1 MALSPYQQLE
11 EEFHRIHVF
20 RGAASLLR
28 WDQAVMMPRG
38 SIDVRGEQ
46 LAALETE
53 CHAILCSP
61 KVSRMLERAMANAPG
76 LEDWQ
81 VANLREMRRQRDHAI
96 ATPGSLV
103 ARLAQESA
111 LAEAACV
118 EARRTQCFDVLK
130 PHLEAVVGLVRDKA
144 SLLGQHLGLAPYDA
158 LLDEFSPGLTTSEID
173 SLFKAL
179 GQRLP
184 ALIRD
189 AIELQGDTPPLPLLP
204 PGGRLSVTKQKA
216 LAAEI
221 MRAVGFSFERGRLD
235 ASDQPL
241 TEGVPGDLR
250 VTSRFDGAH
259 PLRGLYDALHET
271 GHALYDLGLPR
282 AWATQPVGR
291 NRGLVL
297 EESQSLLLSTL
308 IGHSRP
314 FVAYLQ
320 PLLEKTLGVSGPEWS
335 VDNLYRHLTR
345 VQRSLSRVD
354 ADELTRPVH
363 ITLRFEL
370 ENDLLTGSLAVADLP
385 EAWNA
390 GIEERLGVRPANDL
404 EGCLQDMHWP
414 AGDFGFFPA
423 YGVGALIAMQ
433 IWETLRTERDDI
445 DAEVAAGQFGGIVGW
460 LRDNVH
466 GLGASLGVPELI
478 KQATGKPLSAAPAL
492 RYLDAK
498 YLEQR

>member
-1 MALSPYQQLE
+1 MALSPYHQLE
-11 EEFHRIHVF
+11 EEFHRLHVF

-38 SIDVRGEQ
+38 SVDVRGEQ

-53 CHAILCSP
+53 CHAILSAP
-61 KVSRMLERAMANAPG
+61 KVSRLIDRAQANSSG

-81 VANLREMRRQRDHAI
+81 LANLKEMRRQRDHAI

-111 LAEAACV
+111 VAEAACV
-118 EARRTQCFDVLK
+118 EARRTQDFGVLR
-130 PHLEAVVGLVRDKA
+130 PHLEQVVGLVRDKA
-144 SLLGQHLGLAPYDA
+144 ALLGQHLGLAPYDA
-158 LLDEFSPGLTTSEID
+158 LLDEFSPGLTTGEID
-173 SLFKAL
+173 VLFKAL
-179 GQRLP
+179 GRRLP

-189 AIELQGDTPPLPLLP
+189 AIELQGEEPPLPLLP
-204 PGGRLSVTKQKA
+204 PGAKLSVSKQKT
-216 LAAEI
+216 LAVEI
-221 MRAVGFSFERGRLD
+221 MRAMGFSFERGRLD
-235 ASDQPL
+235 AADQPL
-241 TEGVPGDLR
+241 TE
-250 VTSRFDGAH
+250 
-259 PLRGLYDALHET
+259 
-271 GHALYDLGLPR
+271 
-282 AWATQPVGR
+282 VGR

-320 PLLEKTLGVSGPEWS
+320 PLLEKVLGVSGPEWS
-335 VDNLYRHLTR
+335 ADNLYRHLTR

-370 ENDLLTGSLAVADLP
+370 EKELLTGALRVADLP

-390 GIEERLGVRPANDL
+390 GIQARLGVAPANDV

-423 YGVGALIAMQ
+423 YGVGALISMQ
-433 IWETLRTERDDI
+433 LWEKLRTDRDDVDGEI
-445 DAEVAAGQFGGIVGW
+445 AAGKFEGLVGW
-460 LRDNVH
+460 LRENVH
-466 GLGASLGVPELI
+466 GLGASLAVPELI
-478 KQATGKPLSAAPAL
+478 QQATGKPLSAAPAL

>member
-1 MALSPYQQLE
+1 
-11 EEFHRIHVF
+11 
-20 RGAASLLR
+20 
-28 WDQAVMMPRG
+28 MMPRG
-38 SIDVRGEQ
+38 SVDVRGEQ

-53 CHAILCSP
+53 CHAILSAP
-61 KVSRMLERAMANAPG
+61 KVSRLIDRAQANSSG

-81 VANLREMRRQRDHAI
+81 LANLKEMRRQRDHAI

-111 LAEAACV
+111 VAEAACV
-118 EARRTQCFDVLK
+118 EARRTQDFGVLR
-130 PHLEAVVGLVRDKA
+130 PHLEAVVALVRDKA
-144 SLLGQHLGLAPYDA
+144 ALLGQHLGLAPYDA
-158 LLDEFSPGLTTSEID
+158 LLDEFSPGLTTGEID
-173 SLFKAL
+173 VLFKAL
-179 GQRLP
+179 GRRLP
-184 ALIRD
+184 SLIRD
-189 AIELQGDTPPLPLLP
+189 AIELQGDEPPLPLLA
-204 PGGRLSVTKQKA
+204 PGARLSVSKQKS
-216 LAAEI
+216 LAVEI
-221 MRAVGFSFERGRLD
+221 MRAMGFSFERGRLD
-235 ASDQPL
+235 AADQPL

-250 VTSRFDGAH
+250 VTSRFDALH

-271 GHALYDLGLPR
+271 GHAIYDLGLPR
-282 AWATQPVGR
+282 EWATQPVGR

-320 PLLEKTLGVSGPEWS
+320 PLLEKVLGVSGPEWS
-335 VDNLYRHLTR
+335 ADNLYRHLTR

-370 ENDLLTGSLAVADLP
+370 EKALLTGALPVADLP
-385 EAWNA
+385 EAWNE
-390 GIEERLGVRPANDL
+390 GMKERLGVAPVNDV

-423 YGVGALIAMQ
+423 YGVGALISMQ
-433 IWETLRTERDDI
+433 LWEKLRTDRDDVDGEI
-445 DAEVAAGQFGGIVGW
+445 AAGKFEGLVGW
-460 LRDNVH
+460 LRENVH
-466 GLGASLGVPELI
+466 GLGASLTVPELI
-478 KQATGKPLSAAPAL
+478 QQATGKPLSAAPAL